1 MQCVVLAGGLGT
13 RMRPTT
19 ESVPKAMLEVAGKP
33 FVAWQLEQLARGG
46 VDEVLFC
53 IGHLGDTIRGFVGDG
68 TRWGLSVQ
76 YSADGE
82 HLLGTGGALRLAFD
96 REMLAEQFLVTYGD
110 AYLTVD
116 LAGLIAELD
125 KVGAP
130 VVMTVW
136 HNHGHVVP
144 SNADFDGAS
153 VFYRKGPP
161 DLALE
166 FVDYG
171 MLAVR
176 RLIIESIEP
185 GAVVDLARVLEDL
198 SVRGVLA
205 GLEVAERCYEI
216 GSPEGMAA
224 LAERLARPA

>member
-136 HNHGHVVP
+136 HNQGHVVP

-153 VFYRKGPP
+153 VLYRKGPT

-224 LAERLARPA
+224 LSERLARPA